1 MRGTPEEIS
10 ERLNLV
16 ADRVERIRDYV
27 PEEEFDENTATAIAH
42 QEIAPYC
49 DNGR

>member
-1 MRGTPEEIS
+1 MKGFPEEIS
-10 ERLNLV
+10 ERLNEEAV
-16 ADRVERIRDYV
+16 RVERIRDYV
-27 PEEEFDENTATAIAH
+27 PEEDFDETTAVIIAH